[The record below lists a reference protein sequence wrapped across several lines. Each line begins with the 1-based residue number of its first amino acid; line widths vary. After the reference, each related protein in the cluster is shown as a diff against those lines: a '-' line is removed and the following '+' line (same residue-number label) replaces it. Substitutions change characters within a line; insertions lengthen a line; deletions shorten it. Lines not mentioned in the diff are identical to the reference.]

1 MKFSLF
7 FTLSSILIVSHASGS
22 LYEEL
27 CKASGP
33 DNTRCLELLKS
44 DPKIVSAKDY
54 GELSKTI
61 LQFGVKKG
69 IEGQNYMK
77 GMMKSKPSSAA
88 IKQCAT
94 VLYDGV
100 VGSFKSSLGEL
111 EVDPMTA
118 NYDAKVAGDGPT
130 TCDRA
135 LAAEKTNN
143 PKIAAINSN
152 ILLISKLAYLA
163 TDKLPQA

>member
-7 FTLSSILIVSHASGS
+7 FTLSSILIVSHASAS

-33 DNTRCLELLKS
+33 DNTRCLQLLKS
-44 DPKIVSAKDY
+44 DPKIVSAKNY
-54 GELSKTI
+54 NELSKTI

-69 IEGQNYMK
+69 IAGQNYMK
-77 GMMKSKPSSAA
+77 EVMKTNPSSA

-135 LAAEKTNN
+135 LAAEKINN
-143 PKIAAINSN
+143 PKIAAINSD